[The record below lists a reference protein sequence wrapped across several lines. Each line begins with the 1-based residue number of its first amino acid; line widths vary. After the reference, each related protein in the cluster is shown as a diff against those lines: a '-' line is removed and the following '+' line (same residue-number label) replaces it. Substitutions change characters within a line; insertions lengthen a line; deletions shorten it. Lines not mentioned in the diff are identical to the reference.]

1 MDNFNLN
8 KYFKNQ
14 YLTEGDITP
23 SDISP
28 YKLEKHSDIK
38 IFADALSKALGFDV
52 EQNLGSGSYNGRG
65 GYYIKMP
72 RYEIRY
78 WGDDSIKAVE
88 SAFNEANK
96 LSKEYNFEY
105 QGVTDYEEDPGE
117 RSWPASIGLFIQE
130 KESINEVHSKSK
142 ELADDYSMGELKDRL
157 SQLYRD
163 MEQEA
168 EPEGGPIADQYADEI
183 HFHEEAIR
191 FIKNKGKEQAQ
202 LTYDQAIGREEITD
216 ETGTYT
222 MGKGGVKNYTKISID
237 DFNKSSQFDRMEEA
251 EYTLD
256 FGELDESA
264 STEEKR
270 IALRAIKSIA
280 KYRGVSE
287 DEAKRDLIRAAKELG
302 GLKEAINDVKETI
315 KLGKTLNEELCAKG
329 KAYRKKRMAAGE
341 KSSAYLSGRAVRV
354 CKGDI
359 KG

>member
-14 YLTEGDITP
+14 YLSEGDITP

-52 EQNLGSGSYNGRG
+52 EQSLGSGSYNGRG

-72 RYEIRY
+72 RREIRY
-78 WGDDSIKAVE
+78 WGDNSIKAVE

-96 LSKEYNFEY
+96 LSKEYDFEY

-117 RSWPASIGLFIQE
+117 RSWPASIGLFIKE
-130 KESINEVHSKSK
+130 KENIEEGSINEIHSKSK
-142 ELADDYSMGELKDRL
+142 ELANDYSMGELKDRL

-168 EPEGGPIADQYADEI
+168 EPEGGPISDQYADEI
-183 HFHEEAIR
+183 TFYEDAIR
-191 FIKNKGKEQAQ
+191 LKKGPRKKDMP
-202 LTYDQAIGREEITD
+202 YDVAIGKMTQD
-216 ETGTYT
+216 EYDTIVS
-222 MGKGGVKNYTKISID
+222 KD
-237 DFNKSSQFDRMEEA
+237 DFNKSSQFDRMDEGEWTY
-251 EYTLD
+251 E

-270 IALRAIKSIA
+270 IALRAVKSIA

-302 GLKEAINDVKETI
+302 SLKEAINDVKETI